1 MEQDRLIE
9 TLSSK
14 IRLKAL
20 VSLNGFGGI
29 GPGWHSQKV
38 YYKECCI
45 CYRVKKLDSLDCG
58 HEFCNACI
66 IKLKCE
72 LLPRCAMCRAP
83 IHLQ

>member
-9 TLSSK
+9 ALSCK
-14 IRLKAL
+14 VRQKAL
-20 VSLNGFGGI
+20 VSLNGLDGVGL
-29 GPGWHSQKV
+29 GWQSLKV
-38 YYKECCI
+38 NYKECCI

-72 LLPRCAMCRAP
+72 LLPRCAMCRAS
-83 IHLQ
+83 ID